1 MTQTSWLHKSHIVF
15 SQGLYRGCSWRVHD
29 FKHISLFHCS
39 SFNIMGVWLLSISCA
54 QPPYPSSTSVHHLFT
69 IALSS
74 GVSLMLPLVVVG
86 SLAHALIHISNI
98 LTVFAA
104 LLLVAM
110 LFRLECSYR
119 TYLFLSS
126 VFIFLPF
133 SVKTMSVVLVRRFSS
148 MATFNPIGIG

>member
-1 MTQTSWLHKSHIVF
+1 
-15 SQGLYRGCSWRVHD
+15 
-29 FKHISLFHCS
+29 
-39 SFNIMGVWLLSISCA
+39 
-54 QPPYPSSTSVHHLFT
+54 
-69 IALSS
+69 
-74 GVSLMLPLVVVG
+74 MLPLVVVG